1 MAGGRQF
8 SQCLRSAFR
17 SGIHSGFFFNFTPG
31 EVPVIPGDTN
41 GDDAVNVNDL
51 NNVRN
56 NFDGTGTGDANGD
69 GIVNIDD
76 LNLVRNNFGTGPFFT
91 LGPEYEVPN
100 PAAVPESET
109 LLLTLVALVT
119 MASARIVGR

>member
-1 MAGGRQF
+1 M
-8 SQCLRSAFR
+8 
-17 SGIHSGFFFNFTPG
+17 
-31 EVPVIPGDTN
+31 
-41 GDDAVNVNDL
+41 NDL